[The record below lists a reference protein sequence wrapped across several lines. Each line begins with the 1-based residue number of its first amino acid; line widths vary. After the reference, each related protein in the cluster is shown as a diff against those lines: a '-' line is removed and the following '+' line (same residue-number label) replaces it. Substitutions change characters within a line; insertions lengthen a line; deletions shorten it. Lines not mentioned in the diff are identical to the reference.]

1 MSAAPNP
8 APITVRTDD
17 ALSAI
22 WSQHLGAKGAAGA
35 SKLLAEPFE
44 ASAIQ
49 RRAKA
54 KGKREDA
61 DKLLA
66 EAAEEEA
73 LAAKDDHSA
82 LLHRGD
88 EQHHDKVASDLGN
101 VAAGLAVASDLM
113 HPAERAQRLEQ
124 AALAN
129 LAAQAT
135 PLDAPLVPA
144 GHIADTRG
152 IPAVAV

>member
-1 MSAAPNP
+1 MTT

-44 ASAIQ
+44 QSAIQ

-54 KGKREDA
+54 KGKREEA

-66 EAAEEEA
+66 AAAEEEA
-73 LAAKDDHSA
+73 LAAKDDHTA

-88 EQHHDKVASDLGN
+88 EKHHDQVAADLGN
-101 VAAGLAVASDLM
+101 AAAGIAEASQLM

-124 AALAN
+124 AAAAN

-135 PLDAPLVPA
+135 ALDAPLVPA
-144 GHIADTRG
+144 NHIASTQG
-152 IPAVAV
+152 IAAVSA